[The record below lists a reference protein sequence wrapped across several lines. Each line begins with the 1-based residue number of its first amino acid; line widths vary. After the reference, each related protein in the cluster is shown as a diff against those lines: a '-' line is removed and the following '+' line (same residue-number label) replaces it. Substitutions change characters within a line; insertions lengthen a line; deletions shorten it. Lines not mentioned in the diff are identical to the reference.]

1 MIVKTVKVSAK
12 GQFTI
17 PAEVMRALNLRK
29 GTEIILVQE
38 GERVILK
45 KATSV
50 GKEILDDLADFS
62 ALGLSSFRELW
73 DNPIDD
79 EVWNDV

>member
-17 PAEVMRALNLRK
+17 PAETMRAMNLRK
-29 GTEIILVQE
+29 GTEFIVVQE
-38 GERVILK
+38 GDRIILM
-45 KATSV
+45 KASAV
-50 GKEILDDLADFS
+50 GKRIVDDTDGFA
-62 ALGLSSFRELW
+62 ALGLSSFARVW